1 MNDIQL
7 FRQLISINDG
17 QPVTTSR
24 KIAELF
30 GKRHDNVIR
39 AIEKLECGDEFHSL
53 NFEVCFENS
62 DLQNGK
68 PLKHYNVTKDG
79 MALLVMGFT
88 GKEAIKF
95 KVAYINAFNWMHD
108 MLQQRHDI
116 DMMLSDFTKRESLSV
131 SNGSIHGR
139 GLAQRRKEKR
149 DLICEMKEITE
160 KLQCVLPLL
169 ESK

>member
-30 GKRHDNVIR
+30 GKRHADVLRRISG
-39 AIEKLECGDEFHSL
+39 LECSPDFNQRNFAFVEYVDDKGEARPEF
-53 NFEVCFENS
+53 NI
-62 DLQNGK
+62 
-68 PLKHYNVTKDG
+68 TKDG
-79 MALLVMGFT
+79 TAFLIMGFT
-88 GKEAIKF
+88 GKKAAEF
-95 KVAYINAFNWMHD
+95 KEAYINAFNWMHG

-169 ESK
+169 ENK